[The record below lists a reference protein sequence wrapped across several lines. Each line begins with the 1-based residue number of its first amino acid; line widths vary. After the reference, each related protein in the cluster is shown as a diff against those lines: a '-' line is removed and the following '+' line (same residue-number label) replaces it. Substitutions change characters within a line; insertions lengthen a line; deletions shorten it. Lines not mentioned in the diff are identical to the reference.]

1 MKFTADLHLHS
12 HFSRAT
18 SKNLNLEYLWL
29 WAQLKGIQIVGP
41 GDFTHPGWMQE
52 LQEKL
57 EPAEEGL
64 FKLKSEYTKTVEHE
78 LPSSCK
84 GEVRFMLTVEISNIY
99 KRHDK
104 VRKVHNV
111 VFAPHFQAAERIRA
125 KLGDI
130 GNLNADGR
138 PILGQDSRDLLEIV
152 LDSDPMSYMIPAH
165 I

>member
-1 MKFTADLHLHS
+1 MRFYTDLHLHS

-29 WAQLKGIQIVGP
+29 WAQLKGIQVIGT
-41 GDFTHPGWMQE
+41 GDFTHPGWMEE
-52 LQEKL
+52 LKEKL

-64 FKLKSEYTKTVEHE
+64 FKLKDQYTKIFEHE
-78 LPSSCK
+78 LPPACK

-99 KRHDK
+99 KRHDR

-111 VFAPHFQAAERIRA
+111 VFAPHFQAAEHMRS

-130 GNLNADGR
+130 GNLCADGR
-138 PILGQDSRDLLEIV
+138 PILGQRWH
-152 LDSDPMSYMIPAH
+152 AR
-165 I
+165 